1 MDSEVGHVRKRLRT
15 PRSAAIAGIVFSL
28 LLMASL
34 ILIRLSIPANST
46 EPGLWI
52 ASPVFS
58 NRVILAL
65 NMVPFSGIAFLWF
78 IGVIRDLIGEQ
89 EDRFFATVF
98 LGSGLLFVA
107 MLFVTAA
114 VAGGILASFSAMSSE
129 QVAVNPVVFSFG
141 RAVTYFVLNVFAMKM
156 AGVFIISTC
165 TMGLRTETIPKWL
178 IIHGYIF
185 AAVLLLSTIYIEIL
199 ALLFPLWILILSAQ
213 ILIIN
218 YRPRTLS

>member
-1 MDSEVGHVRKRLRT
+1 
-15 PRSAAIAGIVFSL
+15 
-28 LLMASL
+28 
-34 ILIRLSIPANST
+34 
-46 EPGLWI
+46 
-52 ASPVFS
+52 
-58 NRVILAL
+58 
-65 NMVPFSGIAFLWF
+65 MVPFSGIAFLWF

-129 QVAVNPVVFSFG
+129 QASVSPVVFSFG

-165 TMGLRTETIPKWL
+165 TLGLRTETIPKWL
-178 IIHGYIF
+178 IILGYIF
-185 AAVLLLSTIYIEIL
+185 AAVLLLSTVYIEIL
-199 ALLFPLWILILSAQ
+199 ALLFPLWILLLSAQ

>member
-1 MDSEVGHVRKRLRT
+1 MDREVGHVRERLRT
-15 PRSAAIAGIVFSL
+15 PRSAAIAGIIFSL

-34 ILIRLSIPANST
+34 ILIRLSVPADPGESAQLMTST
-46 EPGLWI
+46 VL
-52 ASPVFS
+52 SS
-58 NRVILAL
+58 RVLLAL

-89 EDRFFATVF
+89 EDKFFSTVF
-98 LGSGLLFVA
+98 LGSGFLFVA
-107 MLFVTAA
+107 MLFASAA
-114 VAGGILASFSAMSSE
+114 VAGGLLASFSAMSSE
-129 QVAVNPVVFSFG
+129 QVNPAVFNFG
-141 RAVTYFVLNVFAMKM
+141 RAVTYFTLNVFAMKM

-165 TMGLRTETIPKWL
+165 TIGLRTETIPKWL
-178 IIHGYIF
+178 IILGYIF

>member
-34 ILIRLSIPANST
+34 ILIRLSVPADPGESAQLMTST
-46 EPGLWI
+46 VL
-52 ASPVFS
+52 SS
-58 NRVILAL
+58 RVLLAL

-89 EDRFFATVF
+89 EDKFFSTVF
-98 LGSGLLFVA
+98 LGSGFLFVA
-107 MLFVTAA
+107 MLFASAA
-114 VAGGILASFSAMSSE
+114 VAGGLLASFSAMSSE
-129 QVAVNPVVFSFG
+129 QVAVNPVIFNFG
-141 RAVTYFVLNVFAMKM
+141 RAVTYFILNVFAMKM

-165 TMGLRTETIPKWL
+165 TLGLRTETIPKWL
-178 IIHGYIF
+178 IILGYIF
-185 AAVLLLSTIYIEIL
+185 AAILLLSTVYIEIL
-199 ALLFPLWILILSAQ
+199 ALLFPLWVLILSAQ

-218 YRPRTLS
+218 YRHRTLS

>member
-34 ILIRLSIPANST
+34 ILIKLSIPANST

-52 ASPVFS
+52 SSPVLS

-89 EDRFFATVF
+89 EDKFFSTVF
-98 LGSGLLFVA
+98 LGSGFLFVA
-107 MLFVTAA
+107 MLFASAA
-114 VAGGILASFSAMSSE
+114 VAGGLLASFSAMPSE
-129 QVAVNPVVFSFG
+129 QVNPAVFNFG
-141 RAVTYFVLNVFAMKM
+141 RAVTYFTLNVFAMKM

-165 TMGLRTETIPKWL
+165 TIGLRTETIPKWL
-178 IIHGYIF
+178 IILGYII
-185 AAVLLLSTIYIEIL
+185 AAVLLLSFIYIEIL
-199 ALLFPLWILILSAQ
+199 ALLFPLWVLILSAQ

-218 YRPRTLS
+218 YRHRTLS